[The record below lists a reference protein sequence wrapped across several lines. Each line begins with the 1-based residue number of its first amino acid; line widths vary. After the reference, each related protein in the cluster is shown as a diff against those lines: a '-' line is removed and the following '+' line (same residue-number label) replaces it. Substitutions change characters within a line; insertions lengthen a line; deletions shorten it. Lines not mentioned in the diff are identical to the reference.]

1 MTHLPNAPLIYT
13 LAVVRFPAVPSMER
27 FLPAFHDSLRVKYPH
42 QDSLTIQ
49 QLRLDF
55 VSDGPKVEQVS
66 QVIWQ
71 LASPDRKIAIVLSSE
86 SLALHTISYKD
97 HSTFIEEFRNIISK
111 LISVKDIGIDWINAT
126 ALRYINLV
134 VPEKEDSLDKL
145 LQLSV
150 LPPPFSDVENL
161 NLIESIH
168 ISRYRTPKADV
179 RFQILRN
186 PATILPPDLHT
197 QLVQLNNWNFGRAS
211 TEFAVIDTD
220 CSIAFADPIPM
231 DVDAVCAHMYELR
244 FVAKSIF
251 LKVGTEYAEKLWK
264 GNA

>member
-1 MTHLPNAPLIYT
+1 LTHLPNAPLIYT
-13 LAVVRFPAVPSMER
+13 LAIVRFPAVPSMDR
-27 FLPAFHDSLRVKYPH
+27 FLPAFHDALRMKYPH
-42 QDSLTIQ
+42 LDSLTLQ
-49 QLRLDF
+49 QMRVDF
-55 VSDGPKVEQVS
+55 VSGGPKVEQVS

-86 SLALHTISYKD
+86 TLAIHTISYKD
-97 HSTFIEEFRNIISK
+97 HSTFIEEFINIISK
-111 LISVKDIGIDWINAT
+111 LISVENIGIAWINAT

-134 VPEKEDSLDKL
+134 VTEKGEGLDKL

-186 PATILPPDLHT
+186 PATILPTDLHT
-197 QLVQLNNWNFGRAS
+197 PLVQLNNWNFDRAS

-220 CSIAFADPIPM
+220 CSIAFVAPIPM
-231 DVDAVCAHMYELR
+231 DVDAVRTQMYDLR

-264 GNA
+264 GNT